1 MQNEIIEQ
9 NPLSYLILILFL
21 YIFETL
27 KSLQG
32 HQSGSSQN
40 QQQQQAAVMAHHQ
53 QIAAAAAAAAA
64 AAEHAQLTGGLSTA
78 GAENYAA
85 AQMAAHA
92 AQIAAQVI

>member
-1 MQNEIIEQ
+1 M
-9 NPLSYLILILFL
+9 
-21 YIFETL
+21 ETL

-53 QIAAAAAAAAA
+53 QIAAAAAAA

>member
-1 MQNEIIEQ
+1 M
-9 NPLSYLILILFL
+9 SYLILILFL
-21 YIFETL
+21 YILETL

>member
-1 MQNEIIEQ
+1 
-9 NPLSYLILILFL
+9 
-21 YIFETL
+21 
-27 KSLQG
+27 
-32 HQSGSSQN
+32 
-40 QQQQQAAVMAHHQ
+40 MAHHQ